1 MNIFH
6 YLDTNF
12 NIDDPLNKLTGKL
25 GAYVLSLKSLTS
37 IRKNYFGVKID
48 YIVDRV
54 GIDVIDAF
62 DASYDFKKIIPDF
75 LENCLFFC
83 GKELVYSSVNDKFD
97 VKLVLLGFA
106 LEEPAES
113 FDGFSPIYN
122 GHIHIKN
129 DYYRE

>member
-1 MNIFH
+1 MNIFR

-12 NIDDPLNKLTGKL
+12 NINDPINKLTGKL
-25 GAYVLSLKSLTS
+25 GTYVTSLKSLTS

-54 GIDVIDAF
+54 GIDVIEAF
-62 DASYDFKKIIPDF
+62 DDSYEFKKIIPD
-75 LENCLFFC
+75 LSENCLFFC
-83 GKELVYSSVNDKFD
+83 GKELVYSSANNKFNT
-97 VKLVLLGFA
+97 KLVLLGFV
-106 LEEPAES
+106 LEEPIES

-129 DYYRE
+129 DYFRE

>member
-1 MNIFH
+1 MKFDKTE
-6 YLDTNF
+6 YLTN
-12 NIDDPLNKLTGKL
+12 
-25 GAYVLSLKSLTS
+25 LKESDL
-37 IRKNYFGVKID
+37 FELL
-48 YIVDRV
+48 
-54 GIDVIDAF
+54 
-62 DASYDFKKIIPDF
+62 KKIIPD
-75 LENCLFFC
+75 LSENCLFFC